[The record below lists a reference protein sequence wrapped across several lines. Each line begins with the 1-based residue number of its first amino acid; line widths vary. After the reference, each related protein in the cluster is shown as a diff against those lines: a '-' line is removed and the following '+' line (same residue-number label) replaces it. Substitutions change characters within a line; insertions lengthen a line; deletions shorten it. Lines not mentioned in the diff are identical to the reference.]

1 MEARKC
7 IPESMFE
14 NQLDTRN
21 YSEYSYANKNNSHYQ
36 VLGVTG
42 FCDRRSLVRGV
53 HMKKPAK
60 RVSGGFSEGLE
71 CLAFHPT

>member
-21 YSEYSYANKNNSHYQ
+21 YSEYLYANKNNSHYQ
-36 VLGVTG
+36 MLGVTG
-42 FCDRRSLVRGV
+42 FCDRRSLGGV
-53 HMKKPAK
+53 
-60 RVSGGFSEGLE
+60 FI
-71 CLAFHPT
+71 